1 MMQKS
6 PMKARV
12 VITLLLLAG
21 AVIFLFPFYFMFI
34 GSFKTT
40 GEIFSMKIL
49 SLPKNGF
56 HLTNYVGLF
65 GKSRFGTSLLNSTIV
80 SVSYIVIILFLSS
93 MAGFAFAKYR
103 FPGRSGLFVLLLA
116 SIMVPPQVLYI
127 PLYMLMAALG
137 WVSTYQALV
146 LPRLL
151 QGFGLAFTIFL
162 MRQYMS
168 YVPDALLDSGRV
180 DGCREFRIYWQ
191 IAMPLV
197 KAGLLVVSMIVF
209 MDIWNDF
216 MWPLI
221 VTSKLEM
228 YTVSL
233 NISRLFGTQREVEW
247 GQIMAACFMSSLPLI
262 IIFLVF
268 RRTFISGIAQ
278 GAFK

>member
-1 MMQKS
+1 
-6 PMKARV
+6 MKPRIA
-12 VITLLLLAG
+12 ITFLLVLG
-21 AVIFLFPFYFMFI
+21 AVIFLFPFYFMLL

-40 GEIFSMKIL
+40 GEIFSMRIL

-56 HLTNYVGLF
+56 HLTNYIGLF
-65 GKSRFGTSLLNSTIV
+65 GKSMFGRSLLNSTIV
-80 SVSYIVIILFLSS
+80 SVSYIALILFLSS

-103 FPGRSGLFVLLLA
+103 FPGRNGLFVLLLA

-127 PLYMLMAALG
+127 PLYIIMATLG
-137 WVSTYQALV
+137 WVSSYQALV

-180 DGCREFRIYWQ
+180 DGCREYRIYWQ
-191 IAMPLV
+191 IAMPMV
-197 KAGLLVVSMIVF
+197 KAGLLVISMIVF

-268 RRTFISGIAQ
+268 RKTFISGIAQ